1 MTKIIEDQKNHLVSF
16 NPNIQLPEIS
26 MAVMLR
32 ESSYEKLEK
41 LLTSSANVVLENL
54 SLEEGGQEVTNME
67 QIMEKENI
75 WLCISCNKNMN
86 NEQIKC
92 EACQVFK
99 PLEMYKNIL
108 HNPKNVTD
116 EEISQL
122 NERRKQEKQ
131 LILERDMEKVED

>member
-75 WLCISCNKNMN
+75 WLCISCNKVRT
-86 NEQIKC
+86 QFSII
-92 EACQVFK
+92 
-99 PLEMYKNIL
+99 LNIE
-108 HNPKNVTD
+108 H
-116 EEISQL
+116 E
-122 NERRKQEKQ
+122 
-131 LILERDMEKVED
+131 